1 MTQKKYLYTFYDEEL
16 APNGI
21 RAIEDERDDPWFV
34 AEDVC
39 KALEYDNPELAVSKY
54 VEEWRKK
61 HTVIPVLHSSK
72 KILVVSSRGVQ
83 GLCFFSQSTKASKFV
98 DWIWYHVIRPA
109 FPEYY
114 RKDG

>member
-21 RAIEDERDDPWFV
+21 RAIEDDRENPWFV

-39 KALEYDNPELAVSKY
+39 KALEYDDPKLAVSKY
-54 VEEWRKK
+54 VEEYQKQYI
-61 HTVIPVLHSSK
+61 VIPALQSNKKVLM
-72 KILVVSSRGVQ
+72 VNTRGVQ
-83 GLCFFSQSTKASKFV
+83 GLCFFCQSNKASKFT
-98 DWIWYHVIRPA
+98 DWIWYHVIRAA